1 MSQELYNKL
10 TDSARIGLSEITED
24 ITNSILEQAFEI
36 SLTSEAEGREISLND
51 IMEAKR
57 KLFSKRIDEK
67 QTRQKRRYYIL
78 VMAGALYA
86 VFGVL
91 YYLYSNKE
99 LDLFSNLGLIIA
111 IIGVM
116 ISFFAMFISQFTLVK
131 SNAYFENQI
140 PDFEIVK
147 KWQLIEKL
155 SSEIMLKE
163 GNSESKSHAISY
175 ILSFLSG
182 KINNKNQ
189 LKDLHEL
196 LKARNEIVHK
206 GSKFSKWEKK
216 DLIEKADSIIK
227 EIENISQ
234 EIGAQ

>member
-1 MSQELYNKL
+1 MSQDLHNKL

-24 ITNSILEQAFEI
+24 ITNNILEQAFEI

-57 KLFSKRIDEK
+57 KLFSKKIEEK
-67 QTRQKRRYYIL
+67 QAKQKKWYYIL
-78 VMAGALYA
+78 IMAGALYA
-86 VFGVL
+86 IFGVL

-99 LDLFSNLGLIIA
+99 FDLFSNLGLIIA

-116 ISFFAMFISQFTLVK
+116 ISFFAMFISQFTLK
-131 SNAYFENQI
+131 RTNSYIENQI
-140 PDFEIVK
+140 PDFEIIK

-163 GNSESKSHAISY
+163 GNSESKSHSISY
-175 ILSFLSG
+175 ILSFLSE
-182 KINNKNQ
+182 KINDKTK
-189 LKDLHEL
+189 LKDLQEI

-206 GSKFSKWEKK
+206 GIKLSRWEKK
-216 DLIEKADSIIK
+216 DLIGKADSIIK
-227 EIENISQ
+227 EIENIPQ
-234 EIGAQ
+234 